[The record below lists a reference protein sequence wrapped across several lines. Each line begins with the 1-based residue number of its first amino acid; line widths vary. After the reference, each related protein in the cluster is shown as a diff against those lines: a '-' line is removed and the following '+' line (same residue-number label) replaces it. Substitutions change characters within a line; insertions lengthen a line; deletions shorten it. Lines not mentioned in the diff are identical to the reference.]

1 VHRIARFAVLVVAAW
16 ATLAGWTRSPHAQEK
31 RNIRLVSTSY
41 SWTNDLAFRVG
52 RHRGYFKNQGI
63 GIEPILIRGGP
74 IALAALV
81 AGEVDFATGI
91 GVQAPIRARARG
103 LDVVIIG
110 SVLDKATYGLVGN
123 RETRTLADLKGKIV
137 GVTGAGAFSDFVV
150 RTFLKRNGIDPDR
163 DVTLRAVGSSSLR
176 AVALERGLIAVA
188 PFGGE
193 EVVGLTKKGFP
204 LIANLGES
212 LAIPQSLLVTRRELL
227 EKYLETTKHFLRA
240 LIISLQFTKS
250 NKEEAIKAGYAAGL
264 TGDQDMVSKAYDLF
278 IPAYSSDLSIPFDGL
293 QEVLAEDIRSG
304 VVDGKMTLD
313 RVVDDR
319 LLKQVQ
325 SEMRRE
331 GRLK

>member
-1 VHRIARFAVLVVAAW
+1 MHRIARFAVLVVAAW
-16 ATLAGWTRSPHAQEK
+16 ATLARWTRSPHAQEK

-63 GIEPILIRGGP
+63 AIEPILIRGGP

-103 LDVVIIG
+103 LDLVVIG
-110 SVLDKATYGLVGN
+110 SVIDKATYGLVGN
-123 RETRTLADLKGKIV
+123 RETRTLADMKGKVV

-227 EKYLETTKHFLRA
+227 EKYPETTKHFLRA
-240 LIISLQFTKS
+240 LIVSLQFTKS
-250 NKEEAIKAGYAAGL
+250 NKREAIKAGYTAWL
-264 TGDQDMVSKAYDLF
+264 TG
-278 IPAYSSDLSIPFDGL
+278 
-293 QEVLAEDIRSG
+293 
-304 VVDGKMTLD
+304 
-313 RVVDDR
+313 
-319 LLKQVQ
+319 
-325 SEMRRE
+325 
-331 GRLK
+331 